1 MKKYFKIF
9 QIIFISLVYLY
20 PVSVYSEEK
29 IKIGLLVPMTGD
41 DKKLGKLIIE
51 SVRIALKDIDTSQLE
66 IYPKDTGINPTE
78 TLKSAFELKEMG
90 VNIVIGPIFP

>member
-1 MKKYFKIF
+1 
-9 QIIFISLVYLY
+9 
-20 PVSVYSEEK
+20 
-29 IKIGLLVPMTGD
+29 MTGD

-90 VNIVIGPIFP
+90 VNIVIGPIFHKNLS